1 MSMKKVRVAINGF
14 GRIGRLTA
22 RVICGMEEVELVAVN
37 DIFDAQTMAHLFKYD
52 SAQGQ
57 FKGKV
62 EVGNNTISINDH
74 VVYLYSSL
82 DPANLPWKD
91 LNIDVVIESTG
102 KFISKEDC
110 LKHIQAGAK
119 KVVLSAPP
127 KDKDMKQI
135 VLGINESTITPEDQV
150 ISNAS
155 CTTNCAAPLVKII
168 DDHFKIERGIVST
181 VHAYTS
187 DQRLHDSPHKDL
199 RRARAAAYNII
210 PTSTG
215 ASKAIES
222 IFPHLKGHLIGTSL
236 RVPVIAG
243 SITEFTAIIQKP
255 TSIQEINYVFQKQA
269 SNGLKNILQYT
280 EDPLVSSDI
289 IGNPY
294 SSIFDA
300 GLTSVLGNLIKVSAW
315 YDNEGGY
322 SNRLAELALFF
333 AKK

>member
-1 MSMKKVRVAINGF
+1 MKKVRVAINGF

-22 RVICGMEEVELVAVN
+22 RVLSTMEQIELVAIN
-37 DIFDAQTMAHLFKYD
+37 DVSDSKTMAHLFIYD
-52 SAQGQ
+52 SAHGQ
-57 FKGKV
+57 FKGHV
-62 EVGNNTISINDH
+62 ETSNNTITINDQ
-74 VVYLYSSL
+74 VIYLYSSL
-82 DPANLPWKD
+82 DPASLPWKD
-91 LNIDVVIESTG
+91 LNIDIVIESTG

-135 VLGINESTITPEDQV
+135 VLGINEHTITAEDQV

-187 DQRLHDSPHKDL
+187 DQRLHDAPHKDL
-199 RRARAAAYNII
+199 RRARAAAHNII

-222 IFPHLKGHLIGTSL
+222 IFPHLKGYLLGTSL
-236 RVPVIAG
+236 RVPVITG
-243 SITEFTAIIQKP
+243 SITEFTAIIKNP
-255 TSIQEINYVFQKQA
+255 TSVQEINHTFQKHA
-269 SNGLKNILQYT
+269 TNGLKHILQYT

-315 YDNEGGY
+315 YDNESGY

-333 AKK
+333 GKN